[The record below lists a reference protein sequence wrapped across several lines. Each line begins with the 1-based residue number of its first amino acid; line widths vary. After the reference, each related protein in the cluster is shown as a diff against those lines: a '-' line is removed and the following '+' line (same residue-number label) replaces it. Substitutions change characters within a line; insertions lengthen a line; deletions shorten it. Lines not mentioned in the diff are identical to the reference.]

1 MPIILH
7 LSVRYL
13 LRNYCSFFDLVYN
26 GLRLNFVPEK
36 SRMKDKW
43 KRIAMIIAIIGIIS
57 LVPNYLKS
65 ESQFYWG
72 IYYWNSP
79 NLKGFYWRQYL
90 EHPRGVW
97 FSPIPYWFGEGCF
110 CWRYWDYY
118 DCPRRPKNPHLKS
131 LPSRS
136 VW

>member
-1 MPIILH
+1 
-7 LSVRYL
+7 
-13 LRNYCSFFDLVYN
+13 
-26 GLRLNFVPEK
+26 VPEK

-118 DCPRRPKNPHLKS
+118 DCPRRPKNHLKS
-131 LPSRS
+131 LPNRR